1 MAHPIAVTTDITSA
15 GASLPS
21 SLGLRQ
27 RALGTKAPSARA
39 SLPVTAQPARS
50 APSLPPQTPAWSQL
64 MAKRSQVAKT
74 TTTQPV
80 GASVLEAGTGGAAA
94 YSPARPAQAAKPAL
108 SPAAAT
114 TIASEPAPAEPETLQ
129 PTSLLPEQRAVL
141 TAEMRRVL
149 LPVVESFLATTSP
162 QPAAPQS
169 VQFREAP
176 LAASRTATSA
186 VATAAVDAAL
196 QAALHALGAAGTGTG
211 AASIS
216 SEARAGSTAG
226 STNAGSQALRSKVLP
241 LHAAAITTTS
251 AAEDAAAGVTASL
264 VPARDQSDVSYNPP
278 RDILLCTCFYH
289 PQWQVFT
296 LLKQRVPAPAP
307 RPVSSA
313 QSTGPQSGFNPLL
326 SMTELNA
333 LQPLSTATKKT
344 AASAVKALPVAMAT
358 VGTETESVP
367 LASAATAHTSA
378 VAVAQNGASAVAST
392 GTVVPRAS
400 MVMAPVSTT
409 MPALP
414 VSAVTSLARAQPA
427 EEALL
432 TAIAGAARHSVA
444 PAATVSL
451 PATANA
457 AEGATVVE
465 LVPTVK
471 QRSIPLVS
479 KPQSLTDLKNNLKA
493 LRLKRGMS
501 QIALSQRLHT
511 AQSRLSHWESVHDKR
526 FIPDDMVAAVAQA
539 LEAPCQYLDRKAFA
553 FTTNDS
559 GQQYYRLHGTEAP
572 PLALVALPHTP
583 QEVKRNLLY
592 LRTQAH
598 LTLRELKQFLPY
610 CSLTLI
616 SQWENLS
623 CEELP
628 LGAVVRRLAQVYHCP
643 PELLMLHQ
651 QQPAVTAPLELQHVT
666 LLACSPRWAQSAQA
680 QQLMAHSGQL
690 PFANACK
697 LQLLGLGNDH
707 AAQPLRPLL
716 QEQAAVASQAEQ
728 GAGAVSGGDGG
739 YGTAQAVT
747 ANGCAKEMLL
757 AAPQEQVRQAK
768 LWYSAQSTSQR
779 FYYAVELVTKNSV
792 WSKYAVVQL
801 MGAAPSL
808 QEYVVSGT
816 AYDPSMGRPQQTT
829 GVCLNTE
836 VEEMAALQGKVICL
850 MAGKDQFLIGRLDQ
864 RQQGWI
870 LHAEDMQGQRCE
882 VLLPRKAIIV
892 GQVVLP
898 PFCGQG
904 RECCG

>member
-216 SEARAGSTAG
+216 SEARAGST
-226 STNAGSQALRSKVLP
+226 NAGSQALRSKVLP

-333 LQPLSTATKKT
+333 L
-344 AASAVKALPVAMAT
+344 
-358 VGTETESVP
+358 

-400 MVMAPVSTT
+400 TVTAPVSTT

-882 VLLPRKAIIV
+882 VLFPRKAIIV